1 RQGYKAV
8 EPRVAQD
15 SSSQS
20 FASPDKRGSRESEGL
35 LHASGNPTYQAL
47 ADDPHPARYSFRE
60 SHLLM
65 KIPTRTNTLNDA
77 VLVCYAVLDERVG
90 YAVGHGLFFVDGKGN
105 WQSASPRNL

>member
-1 RQGYKAV
+1 
-8 EPRVAQD
+8 
-15 SSSQS
+15 
-20 FASPDKRGSRESEGL
+20 
-35 LHASGNPTYQAL
+35 
-47 ADDPHPARYSFRE
+47 
-60 SHLLM
+60 M